1 MISSQWRKVLA
12 DLWGNKVRSAL
23 MLLTISVSVFAVG
36 FIITTGDLSM
46 RDMDADFAAA
56 NGHSAIIYTAP
67 SQDLKPSLRRVPGV
81 AQVEQRS
88 SVSAR
93 WVVAEETYQPIEIVA
108 IPPVDEI
115 QIDRLTPV
123 YPPTFPVLRDRQVLL
138 ASSALQVLDVD
149 VGDAITVEL
158 ANKKRRTLTVAGT
171 AHDVYAISPMFGGSA
186 LAYASPAT
194 IEWLGGTRDF
204 TQVYLTVSENP
215 SDRDHVTAVA
225 QAAADKIRDAG
236 VEVGYTFIY
245 NPGRHFAKDIFQGIL
260 MILYI
265 LGGMTVFLSTFLVV
279 NIINALLSQ
288 HIRFIGVMKA
298 IGGQRGQ
305 IIARYLALVLCL
317 GAAALLLT
325 SWLAALAGYATVRMM
340 GSMLNFVVGPFRLSP
355 QAVTWQAVIALG
367 VPILAALSPVWNGT
381 RITVREAI
389 SSYGLGQGASRKGRG
404 DPADRVESLVERAA
418 FLSRPLLLSLR
429 NTFGRKARLALTLIT
444 LTLAGAVFIS
454 VFNLWASFGA
464 GIAEVQKYY
473 LANVSVDFAQSYNM
487 SKVASLVGGAPG
499 IARIEGWDSLLAR
512 ILSPDEEKE
521 LEILLIAPPGDS
533 ALIDP
538 TITSGRWLLPSD
550 ENAIVIGNH
559 ILKERPGLKV
569 GDSLVIEIGEK
580 ETSWVIVGTFR
591 LVGNFNPP
599 PAYVNNEYLARLLN
613 RQGKVSMLRIIT
625 SPPDGAAEARAANA
639 LETIFKQNN
648 LQISNL
654 QQGEVWRQQQ
664 ATSFNVMIYF
674 LLVMAALIAVVGGLG
689 LAGTMSMNVL
699 ERSRE
704 IGVLR
709 AVGAGNGSILRMV
722 LVEVSLI
729 GLISWALA
737 LVLSIPIT
745 YALDVGVGMAV
756 FTMPIDFLLVIDGV
770 IYWLA
775 GILGISMLA
784 GALPAGN
791 AMRLTIREVLAYE

>member
-1 MISSQWRKVLA
+1 M
-12 DLWGNKVRSAL
+12 
-23 MLLTISVSVFAVG
+23 
-36 FIITTGDLSM
+36 
-46 RDMDADFAAA
+46 
-56 NGHSAIIYTAP
+56 
-67 SQDLKPSLRRVPGV
+67 
-81 AQVEQRS
+81 
-88 SVSAR
+88 
-93 WVVAEETYQPIEIVA
+93 
-108 IPPVDEI
+108 
-115 QIDRLTPV
+115 
-123 YPPTFPVLRDRQVLL
+123 
-138 ASSALQVLDVD
+138 
-149 VGDAITVEL
+149 
-158 ANKKRRTLTVAGT
+158 
-171 AHDVYAISPMFGGSA
+171 
-186 LAYASPAT
+186 
-194 IEWLGGTRDF
+194 
-204 TQVYLTVSENP
+204 
-215 SDRDHVTAVA
+215 
-225 QAAADKIRDAG
+225 
-236 VEVGYTFIY
+236 
-245 NPGRHFAKDIFQGIL
+245 
-260 MILYI
+260 
-265 LGGMTVFLSTFLVV
+265 
-279 NIINALLSQ
+279 
-288 HIRFIGVMKA
+288 
-298 IGGQRGQ
+298 
-305 IIARYLALVLCL
+305 ALVLCL

-325 SWLAALAGYATVRMM
+325 SWLAALAGYATTRMM
-340 GSMLNFVVGPFRLSP
+340 GGMLNFVVGPFRLSP
-355 QAVTWQAVIALG
+355 PAVAWQSAIALG
-367 VPILAALSPVWNGT
+367 VPVLAALSPVWNGT

-389 SSYGLGQGASRKGRG
+389 SSYGLSKNPAGKSPARG
-404 DPADRVESLVERAA
+404 DPAGQSRVEWLAERAA

-429 NTFGRKARLALTLIT
+429 NTFGRKARLSLTLVT

-454 VFNLWASFGA
+454 VFNLWASFRA

-473 LANVSVDFAQSYNM
+473 LANVSVDFTQSYNM

-512 ILSPDEEKE
+512 ILSPGEEKE

-533 ALIDP
+533 TLIDP
-538 TITSGRWLLPSD
+538 TITSGRWLLPTD

-569 GDSLVIEIGEK
+569 GDTLTVKIGEK
-580 ETSWVIVGTFR
+580 ETNWVIVGTFR

-613 RQGKVSMLRIIT
+613 RQGRVSMLRIIT
-625 SPPDGAAEARAANA
+625 SPPDGAAEASAASA
-639 LETIFKQNN
+639 LEAIFKQNN
-648 LQISNL
+648 LQISSL

-737 LVLSIPIT
+737 FILSIPIT

-784 GALPAGN
+784 AALPAGN